1 VESSPP
7 QPDTKWNQKQT
18 ENKKS
23 GKDQK
28 EQDSDVRMGR
38 SWQEDFIKPE
48 SNRGKCCA
56 GGDRGARERERIL
69 AQKIEWLGP
78 VSDAFSQSHWKLLPF
93 LPHSFYAV
101 AQPLLECAGVGIRRY
116 SP

>member
-1 VESSPP
+1 
-7 QPDTKWNQKQT
+7 
-18 ENKKS
+18 
-23 GKDQK
+23 
-28 EQDSDVRMGR
+28 MGR

-48 SNRGKCCA
+48 SNRGKYCA

-78 VSDAFSQSHWKLLPF
+78 VWKLLPF
-93 LPHSFYAV
+93 LPHGFYAV